1 MNFIKISQNRLDKN
15 LHIVCHDVPF
25 PVDYGGVFD
34 LFYKI
39 KALSEQGIGIHLHCF
54 EYGRQRQSELNRY
67 CKTVRYYKRSP
78 VLSAVSFRLPY
89 IVSSRMNSRLMKN
102 LLLDDHPIL
111 LEGIHCSFPL
121 IDKRFQGRKMVLRL
135 HNVEYSY
142 YHELIKSTNS
152 LFKKLYY
159 SIESKLLYKY
169 EKRIARKALILPVSE
184 QDLTIYQQV
193 FNPDKIVHL
202 PVFLPYTQILTQ
214 EGVGYYCLYHGNL
227 SVAENEK
234 AAIWLLKNVFTEL
247 TTPFVI
253 AGKQPSKNLKAA
265 VSHRPHTCLVENPSG
280 EEMQDLVAKAQIN
293 IVPSFNKTGIKLKLL
308 NALFNGRHCVVN
320 EAAVTGSSLGAAC
333 HVASDGQG
341 MKKIISRIYHQP
353 LKPEDIQRRRFLLE
367 EKYNNANNARQ
378 LIRLIW

>member
-1 MNFIKISQNRLDKN
+1 MDKN

-39 KALSEQGIGIHLHCF
+39 KALSEQGILIHLHCF
-54 EYGRQRQSELNRY
+54 EYGRPRQSELNRY
-67 CKTVRYYKRSP
+67 CKTVRYYARSTG
-78 VLSAVSFRLPY
+78 LSLASFRLPY
-89 IVSSRMNSRLMKN
+89 IVSSRIHPGLMKN
-102 LLLDDHPIL
+102 LLEDDYPIL

-121 IDKRFQGRKMVLRL
+121 VDKRFQGRKMVLRL

-142 YHELIKSTNS
+142 YRELIKSTNS

-159 SIESKLLYKY
+159 SIESKLLYGY
-169 EKRIARKALILPVSE
+169 EKRIARRAIILPVSE
-184 QDLTIYQQV
+184 HDLTIYQQV
-193 FNPDKIVHL
+193 FNADKIIHL
-202 PVFLPYTQILTQ
+202 PVFLPFTEILTQ
-214 EGVGYYCLYHGNL
+214 EGIGCYCLYHGNL

-234 AAIWLLKNVFTEL
+234 AAIWLLQNVFKQL

-253 AGKQPSKNLKAA
+253 AGKNPSKNLKAE
-265 VSHRPHTCLVENPSG
+265 VSHRPNTCLVENPSG
-280 EEMQDLVAKAQIN
+280 EEMQDLIEKAQIN
-293 IVPSFNKTGIKLKLL
+293 IVPAFNNTGIKLKLL

-320 EAAVTGSSLGAAC
+320 DAAVIGSSLGAAC
-333 HVASDGQG
+333 HVASDGHG
-341 MKKIISRIYHQP
+341 FKKIISRIYQQP
-353 LKPEDIQRRRFLLE
+353 LRQEDIQRRKLLLE